1 MIAAVN
7 INMYPANASK
17 IKVAKKH
24 VTILREEVR
33 ELETALQAH
42 NFLLTAA
49 EPFATRARKSSRFGG
64 AATRSLSAK

>member
-1 MIAAVN
+1 
-7 INMYPANASK
+7 MYPANASK

-24 VTILREEVR
+24 VAILREEVR

-49 EPFATRARKSSRFGG
+49 EPFTTQARKSSRSGG
-64 AATRSLSAK
+64 AAMRSLPAK